1 VRHGIAPNVQEP
13 AAPIAQGWS
22 RFELLA
28 EDGET
33 VYYVTICPDCP
44 TEAELP
50 YIRFDEGAAPHEG
63 WKLPSIRRYVGDRPF
78 AWVDDD
84 ISLEAHRWA
93 ERRSAPTL
101 LLDIGAD
108 CGLGEE
114 DVERLLA
121 FAHEAHTAESRGP
134 QRLL

>member
-78 AWVDDD
+78 AGLTTTSAWRPTAGPKGGALQR
-84 ISLEAHRWA
+84 SCST
-93 ERRSAPTL
+93 SAPT
-101 LLDIGAD
+101 AD
-108 CGLGEE
+108 
-114 DVERLLA
+114 
-121 FAHEAHTAESRGP
+121 
-134 QRLL
+134 